1 VFAGFVHAGV
11 LEEGHRRLFLERY
24 PPNALVFADPE
35 PGWVESFLASIRA
48 TAEALE
54 HVSPTVDDL
63 QALEHDVHEH
73 AREQDVDFWTAA
85 AAVTGEPGFARHALP
100 PDAPGLDETVRD
112 ALRLARERD
121 VDFIDGA
128 QLAMYEHQL
137 ADVGVG
143 SDHWRGLR
151 DERETFLERAQQAEA
166 ERRREALFS
175 ELRRRGRMTFDGLAD
190 QYVDELADSAPKGDQ
205 AGDG

>member
-1 VFAGFVHAGV
+1 VTTNRIAFCSASAMGLNMH
-11 LEEGHRRLFLERY
+11 EQ
-24 PPNALVFADPE
+24 PPSITV
-35 PGWVESFLASIRA
+35 SFLASIRA

-54 HVSPTVDDL
+54 HVSPTVDNL
-63 QALEHDVHEH
+63 PALEHEVQEH
-73 AREQDVDFWTAA
+73 ARAQDVDFWTAA
-85 AAVTGEPGFARHALP
+85 AAVTGEPGFTRHAPP

-151 DERETFLERAQQAEA
+151 DVREVPRA
-166 ERRREALFS
+166 RTGG
-175 ELRRRGRMTFDGLAD
+175 RGRASPGGAL
-190 QYVDELADSAPKGDQ
+190 
-205 AGDG
+205 